1 LPDNLPV
8 ERVVEPP
15 PCACGKCG
23 SIRLRKL
30 GACGCVIRK
39 PKAPSCGIKC
49 FWQKRALDVINGQA
63 VSAMQQPISLSD
75 DELATVLW
83 AAKPLHH
90 WQRCAFLTAVADRLR
105 HETEI
110 GPGTISRITR
120 AIVET
125 GQYGFAEVRLLN
137 RRDK

>member
-1 LPDNLPV
+1 MKRQRLP
-8 ERVVEPP
+8 
-15 PCACGKCG
+15 
-23 SIRLRKL
+23 IRDLL
-30 GACGCVIRK
+30 I
-39 PKAPSCGIKC
+39 
-49 FWQKRALDVINGQA
+49 
-63 VSAMQQPISLSD
+63 
-75 DELATVLW
+75 
-83 AAKPLHH
+83 
-90 WQRCAFLTAVADRLR
+90 CAFLTAVADRLR